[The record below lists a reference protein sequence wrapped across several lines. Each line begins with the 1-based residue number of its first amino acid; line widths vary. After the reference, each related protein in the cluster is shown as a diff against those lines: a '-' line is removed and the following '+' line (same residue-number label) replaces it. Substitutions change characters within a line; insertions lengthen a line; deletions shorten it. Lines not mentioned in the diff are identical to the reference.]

1 MIPKL
6 AVFAAAKG
14 GLRKRGFVAKEHQFE
29 ATTSD
34 YYYLLL
40 TKVGAE
46 ALASRGKRENSG
58 EKNLKACQ
66 LKIKH
71 FEIHQHLILPGASKE
86 NPKGFKG

>member
-29 ATTSD
+29 ATYD
-34 YYYLLL
+34 VGLLR
-40 TKVGAE
+40 TEVGAE